1 MIFEINSVYD
11 AFFEEGAISKSYLDV
26 LVKAGFK
33 LIKAKDELGD
43 LVYKIYISDLSELQ
57 LLHKVVN
64 HDLIISFPESKPV
77 PKNTMSVACD
87 IDDDPRILIYDD
99 WIE

>member
-11 AFFEEGAISKSYLDV
+11 AFLEEGAISKSYLDV

-43 LVYKIYISDLSELQ
+43 LVYKIYIGDLSDLQ

-64 HDLIISFPESKPV
+64 HDLIISFPESKPTT
-77 PKNTMSVACD
+77 KDTMSVMCD
-87 IDDDPRILIYDD
+87 SDDDPKIVIYDD